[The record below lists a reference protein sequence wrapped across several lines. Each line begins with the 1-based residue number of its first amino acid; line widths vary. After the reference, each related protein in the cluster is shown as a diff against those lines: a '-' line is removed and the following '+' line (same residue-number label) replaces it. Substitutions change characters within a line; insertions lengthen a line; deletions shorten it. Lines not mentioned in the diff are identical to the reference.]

1 MPHETNAAGQPAVN
15 DTARSFIIVARDQQ
29 DLWQALTREFK
40 HIPEIQVFLD
50 RRQGERRRAA
60 LPVAQDRR
68 AAQRRNLAHL
78 EDDLRA
84 RQYVL
89 VRPRHPRP
97 CE

>member
-1 MPHETNAAGQPAVN
+1 MLNETTPANQTSAEDPAGG
-15 DTARSFIIVARDQQ
+15 FIVVARNQH

-40 HIPEIQVFLD
+40 HIPEIQVILD
-50 RRQGERRRAA
+50 RRQTERRRLD

-68 AAQRRNLAHL
+68 AAQRRSLPHL

-89 VRPRHPRP
+89 VRPRHRQPSG
-97 CE
+97 

>member
-1 MPHETNAAGQPAVN
+1 MPHERNAAGRPAAN
-15 DTARSFIIVARDQQ
+15 DTARSFIIVARDQHE
-29 DLWQALTREFK
+29 LWQALTREFK
-40 HIPEIQVFLD
+40 HIPEIRVFLD
-50 RRQGERRRAA
+50 RRQAERRRVA
-60 LPVAQDRR
+60 LPVTQDRR

-89 VRPRHPRP
+89 VRPRQPRP